1 MRNDESH
8 ERNTSSFNGRWIP
21 HMRWSSRQ
29 QRWSATVMIAF
40 LLVLFFVFNL
50 ASIRF
55 AWSVETA
62 TKDEPYEWQ
71 EWNYYQIL
79 GLPDPA
85 TTAFETDEAFARAVR
100 KAYREQSKRW
110 HPDKQLLH
118 NQTRDGHP
126 AVSADEAQARFVRIS
141 EAYQVLSDETH
152 RRQYNDYLQ
161 YLDRQK
167 QYSATPRDDW
177 GSAQQQDIYS
187 ALFAAQQQWMQWNQF
202 DHLWQD
208 PWSLFEDIF
217 AATSGQTT
225 GASFTTPDDSF
236 ASNEPPHTAG
246 SQGRYSQQP
255 INVYEEEVLGWDA
268 MSGQEILRV
277 VRTEEYLAA
286 DSSSPSQ
293 ALYYRVL
300 VSDYVEDW
308 DPAQRRWVYRAL
320 QASPVLTDEG
330 YRELRPSDSFYW
342 NNQPHYS
349 SPTAPHESD
358 DRAYNS
364 KRETLDS
371 LGEDEM
377 LTTHDRL
384 RQGPYILGISEADV
398 APRGLSCELWI
409 VDSSWPL
416 TDSDDDDDTF
426 EDYYWSLMNKG
437 RQKEAASDERNRYHL
452 IWSSADGAA
461 KESWWPPRL
470 SRSNIQGTACRLEL
484 SRGHLVLSASPPSMR
499 PSNDKAEWSV
509 VWSSDSI
516 GNEDASAASI
526 GHSSSLVSRLDTDG
540 SFTLYR
546 VYQRS
551 ALRDEYQWLSW
562 SPSEEAR
569 DQSVS
574 SRDQANLS
582 NMLWQWG
589 RLIPRNLSRFIR
601 CFWVFAVQGWRLVET
616 NSEQSKVLAERRRC
630 VWTSN
635 PFGCNRF
642 LRLLLQVLRPARKRC
657 SQVLSRAD
665 ELFNALL

>member
-1 MRNDESH
+1 MRDDESH

-29 QRWSATVMIAF
+29 QRWSVSVMILF

-55 AWSVETA
+55 AWSIESETA

-85 TTAFETDEAFARAVR
+85 TTAFETEEAFARAVR

-110 HPDKQLLH
+110 HPDKQLLR
-118 NQTRDGHP
+118 NQTRGGHQ

-141 EAYQVLSDETH
+141 EAYQVLSDETQ

-161 YLDRQK
+161 YLDQQK

-177 GSAQQQDIYS
+177 GSAQQQVIYS

-217 AATSGQTT
+217 AATSGQAT
-225 GASFTTPDDSF
+225 GSDDSF
-236 ASNEPPHTAG
+236 AFNEPPRTAG
-246 SQGRYSQQP
+246 AQGRYSQQP

-349 SPTAPHESD
+349 SPTAPHQ
-358 DRAYNS
+358 NS

-371 LGEDEM
+371 LGEDEV

-384 RQGPYILGISEADV
+384 RQGPYILGISALDV
-398 APRGLSCELWI
+398 TPRGPSCEVWI
-409 VDSSWPL
+409 VDYSWPL
-416 TDSDDDDDTF
+416 SDSNDDDDTF

-437 RQKEAASDERNRYHL
+437 SQKEAASHERNQYHL

-461 KESWWPPRL
+461 TEPLWPPML
-470 SRSNIQGTACRLEL
+470 SRSNVQGTTCRLEL
-484 SRGHLVLSASPPSMR
+484 SRGRLVLSASPPSMR

-509 VWSSDSI
+509 VWSSDAI
-516 GNEDASAASI
+516 GNVSSASSSE
-526 GHSSSLVSRLDTDG
+526 HSSTLVSRLDSDG

-551 ALRDEYQWLSW
+551 VLRDEYQWFSW
-562 SPSEEAR
+562 IPPEEVVIRGDQVVSPR
-569 DQSVS
+569 HQSNL
-574 SRDQANLS
+574 ANV
-582 NMLWQWG
+582 LWQRG
-589 RLIPRNLSRFIR
+589 RLIPRNLRRFIR
-601 CFWVFAVQGWRLVET
+601 CFWELAVQGWRLVET

-642 LRLLLQVLRPARKRC
+642 LRLLLRVWRTARKRYG
-657 SQVLSRAD
+657 QVLSRAD
-665 ELFNALL
+665 ELFNAIL